1 MHLGR
6 FMHFSQ
12 KVVGVT
18 LKSEFLSATS
28 NLHVENNLVH
38 LARFMH
44 FSQKVVGVT
53 LKSEVFISNF
63 QFTCGA

>member
-18 LKSEFLSATS
+18 LKTTVLSLNYLI
-28 NLHVENNLVH
+28 NLTLVVSLRDVSH
-38 LARFMH
+38 LNEA
-44 FSQKVVGVT
+44 
-53 LKSEVFISNF
+53 
-63 QFTCGA
+63 

>member
-18 LKSEFLSATS
+18 LSSVGDLLKLKGNRIFGLAWNCEL
-28 NLHVENNLVH
+28 NNV
-38 LARFMH
+38 A
-44 FSQKVVGVT
+44 
-53 LKSEVFISNF
+53 
-63 QFTCGA
+63 C